1 MLKALLVST
10 LLASLMACAPNTNSN
25 TPPTKP
31 SPVANQE
38 AIAQIIIKFK
48 PGYADPNQPLSAQQM
63 AQLSQVAGV
72 PLSYVRPMS
81 GDAHIIA
88 TSQAIPLAQAEVLSA
103 KLQTRPFV
111 EYAEPDRI
119 MRIQ

>member
-1 MLKALLVST
+1 MIKALLVSSIVAI
-10 LLASLMACAPNTNSN
+10 LIACAPSPSH
-25 TPPTKP
+25 TPPKP
-31 SPVANQE
+31 SPVANQDT
-38 AIAQIIIKFK
+38 IAQIIIKFK
-48 PGYADPNQPLSAQQM
+48 LSFSTGAQPLSAQQM
-63 AQLSQVAGV
+63 ARLSQVAGV

-88 TSQAIPLAQAEVLSA
+88 TAQPIPLPQAEALSA
-103 KLQTRPFV
+103 QLQAQSFV